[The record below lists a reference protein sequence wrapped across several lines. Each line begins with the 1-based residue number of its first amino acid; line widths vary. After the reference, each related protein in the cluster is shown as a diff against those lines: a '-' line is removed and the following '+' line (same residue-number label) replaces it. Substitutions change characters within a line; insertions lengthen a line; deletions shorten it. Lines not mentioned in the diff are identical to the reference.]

1 MLRAFGLEKQKNC
14 NYQDTPQVDIA
25 GEEMC
30 HDKGEGKAADALYI
44 QSCDR
49 GDISLGQRV

>member
-30 HDKGEGKAADALYI
+30 PDKGEGKAADALYI

-49 GDISLGQRV
+49 GDI